1 MKYKLK
7 FFFICFILVSY
18 ISCINFFIIDG
29 KTDQQVVE
37 QNISIKK
44 NMFKS
49 YKLKINDTFSIEG
62 SLISTIPPDM
72 SSSVYFN
79 NDNTTQP
86 INGSNNKINDVK
98 TIEQDSSSNKSKSV
112 SEPPVSPQ
120 KLLTTAKPM
129 LKNINNTQSNES
141 NSISDNL
148 VSILSGIIVE
158 SINNG
163 NPTIINK
170 STSSLDFNA
179 RSNKNIILVSG
190 KWNLDVQNGNVTDF
204 NTKFA
209 MIASNGT
216 GFHWHSMNNF
226 QSNEKLFLGNDNSAT
241 INGKL
246 DFFTGDNNNTTKKT
260 ADVLLS
266 INNLEIIQLTILNK
280 EIADHFQGFPL
291 YGIID
296 SIKIKN

>member
-1 MKYKLK
+1 MKYILE

-18 ISCINFFIIDG
+18 ISWINFFIIDG
-29 KTDQQVVE
+29 KTDHAVE

-62 SLISTIPPDM
+62 SLISTIPLNM
-72 SSSVYFN
+72 SSVYFN
-79 NDNTTQP
+79 NITTQS
-86 INGSNNKINDVK
+86 INGSNNEK
-98 TIEQDSSSNKSKSV
+98 TIEQGSSSNNSKSV
-112 SEPPVSPQ
+112 SAPPVSPQ
-120 KLLTTAKPM
+120 KLLLTAKPM
-129 LKNINNTQSNES
+129 LQNINNTQSNES
-141 NSISDNL
+141 NNISDNL

-163 NPTIINK
+163 NPTINNK
-170 STSSLDFNA
+170 STSSLDLNA
-179 RSNKNIILVSG
+179 RSNKNIILATG
-190 KWNLDVQNGNVTDF
+190 KWDLDVQNGNVTNF
-204 NTKFA
+204 ATKFA
-209 MIASNGT
+209 MITSNGT

-246 DFFTGDNNNTTKKT
+246 DFFTGNDNTTKKT
-260 ADVLLS
+260 VDVLLS
-266 INNLEIIQLTILNK
+266 INNLELIQLTLLDK